1 MEDEQGDGQQ
11 PDQPKDSRGDKPAPQ
26 LSSSEG
32 QMTAEDGQPEEP
44 ERDADEESDWE
55 EEDDD
60 NLPSFEF
67 RVETAK
73 LLIELDEDNHAATQ
87 VCPIPRCITLLCVTI
102 NMVGSKKA
110 DMSCHGAGIAL
121 HASHHWLSCP

>member
-1 MEDEQGDGQQ
+1 MEEGEEGEKQQ
-11 PDQPKDSRGDKPAPQ
+11 PDKVRDSQVEGRSAPQ
-26 LSSSEG
+26 ASSPPG
-32 QMTAEDGQPEEP
+32 DIPAEDGQPEP
-44 ERDADEESDWE
+44 ELDTDEEGDWEDE

-87 VCPIPRCITLLCVTI
+87 VCSQDSILLCLV
-102 NMVGSKKA
+102 VHVDGSEWQ
-110 DMSCHGAGIAL
+110 M
-121 HASHHWLSCP
+121 